1 MTVPGHCTR
10 LPEAPATAPSASAA
24 RPAPLGTGPRPAA
37 AKAGIRPKAA
47 AHRVPA
53 QRVPRPARPAAAT
66 RGDSASGGGPA
77 DGAAPRARLA
87 TAAQAPAPQ
96 RTAPELKSPSR
107 GASHGQH
114 LTYASF
120 ASYVKERG
128 PVLLR
133 TARSLTSNVNDA
145 EDLLQTAL
153 TKTYVAWERIEDHRA
168 LDGYVRRA
176 LVNTR
181 TSQWRKRKVDEFVC
195 EELPEPEN
203 APLEDPAEQQVLR
216 DAMWGAIMKLPDR
229 QRAMVVLRYYE
240 DLSEVQTAEVLG
252 VSVGTVKSAV
262 SRALGKLREDPQLRE
277 DV

>member
-1 MTVPGHCTR
+1 MTTPVCTS
-10 LPEAPATAPSASAA
+10 ASTAATPATQTLPYPSFSSY
-24 RPAPLGTGPRPAA
+24 
-37 AKAGIRPKAA
+37 
-47 AHRVPA
+47 V
-53 QRVPRPARPAAAT
+53 
-66 RGDSASGGGPA
+66 
-77 DGAAPRARLA
+77 RAR
-87 TAAQAPAPQ
+87 Q
-96 RTAPELKSPSR
+96 
-107 GASHGQH
+107 
-114 LTYASF
+114 
-120 ASYVKERG
+120 

-133 TARSLTSNVNDA
+133 TARSLTANPSDA

-195 EELPEPEN
+195 EELPEPEPVP
-203 APLEDPAEQQVLR
+203 AGGDPAEQQALH
-216 DAMWGAIMKLPDR
+216 DAMWRAIMKLPDR

-262 SRALGKLREDPQLRE
+262 SRALGKLREDPELGLVR
-277 DV
+277 

>member
-1 MTVPGHCTR
+1 MTTPVCTS
-10 LPEAPATAPSASAA
+10 ASTAATPATQTLPYPSFSSY
-24 RPAPLGTGPRPAA
+24 
-37 AKAGIRPKAA
+37 
-47 AHRVPA
+47 V
-53 QRVPRPARPAAAT
+53 
-66 RGDSASGGGPA
+66 
-77 DGAAPRARLA
+77 RAR
-87 TAAQAPAPQ
+87 Q
-96 RTAPELKSPSR
+96 
-107 GASHGQH
+107 
-114 LTYASF
+114 
-120 ASYVKERG
+120 

-133 TARSLTSNVNDA
+133 TARSLTANPSDA

-195 EELPEPEN
+195 EELPEPEPVP
-203 APLEDPAEQQVLR
+203 AGDDPAEQQALH
-216 DAMWGAIMKLPDR
+216 DAMWRAIMKLPDR

-262 SRALGKLREDPQLRE
+262 SRALGKLREDPELGLVR
-277 DV
+277 